1 MPVNN
6 PIQATL
12 LYALENLKPLDV
24 FLTILTQV
32 SALGPSTSMPVLPV
46 DTVDLIP
53 SSCTSIYDAQYCMIR
68 PNVDDGIIF
77 SDYYVYFRFFQ

>member
-12 LYALENLKPLDV
+12 LYALENLKPSDV

-32 SALGPSTSMPVLPV
+32 LTLGPSTPMPSFPV
-46 DTVDLIP
+46 DTVDVIP
-53 SSCTSIYDAQYCMIR
+53 SSCTSIYDAQYCMILLILTM
-68 PNVDDGIIF
+68 G
-77 SDYYVYFRFFQ
+77 